1 MAHIRTQGAQR
12 PWCHGAAQNNG
23 AWHRLPLLLNG
34 SEPPV
39 DAVAPC
45 CGFTRRKE
53 HAACG
58 PARLGV
64 FSGRGCTCDGLLNMS
79 YEWRPIGCKLRP
91 WNASRFCEL
100 LHGRVLLLAGD
111 STMEQVAHVLRSYI
125 RWESYGRTGDPDA
138 TCATNVHFGLSDTL
152 TGKTLGRLNR
162 GRTLDDYVNKT
173 RPGVA
178 IVSAGAHI
186 YGEDHFDAVLRH
198 VRDGLARKY
207 PAVRFVWKTQGPAG
221 CGDERPLASLP
232 TYDSPFWAV
241 EHALPPTQK
250 PRDEFNH
257 RLFLQRDAHAKRF
270 FGELNG
276 SLPHRGL
283 RRQLVN
289 VLDTTPLHYRADAH
303 LSSPGTRGRPKGGSY
318 DCLHLCYGGG
328 DGGPLGLVPRLLL
341 NGVETGQIDLM

>member
-1 MAHIRTQGAQR
+1 M
-12 PWCHGAAQNNG
+12 
-23 AWHRLPLLLNG
+23 
-34 SEPPV
+34 
-39 DAVAPC
+39 APC

-64 FSGRGCTCDGLLNMS
+64 FSGRGCKCDGLLNMS

-100 LHGRVLLLAGD
+100 LHGRVLLLVGD

-152 TGKTLGRLNR
+152 TGETLGRLNR
-162 GRTLDDYVNKT
+162 GRTLDYHVNKI
-173 RPGVA
+173 RPG
-178 IVSAGAHI
+178 VSAGAHI

-221 CGDERPLASLP
+221 CGDERPLTSLP

-250 PRDEFNH
+250 PRDQFNH

-283 RRQLVN
+283 REK
-289 VLDTTPLHYRADAH
+289 AA
-303 LSSPGTRGRPKGGSY
+303 RGRSRHDAAALPRGRTPVEPRHAREAQGWFLRLSAPMLRGGRWRAARP
-318 DCLHLCYGGG
+318 GAEAATEWGR
-328 DGGPLGLVPRLLL
+328 DGA
-341 NGVETGQIDLM
+341 D